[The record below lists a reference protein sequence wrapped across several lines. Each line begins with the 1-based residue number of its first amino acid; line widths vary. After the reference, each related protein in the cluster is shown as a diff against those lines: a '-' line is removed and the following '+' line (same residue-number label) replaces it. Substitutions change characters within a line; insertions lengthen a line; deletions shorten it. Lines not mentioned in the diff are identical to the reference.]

1 MTSDQIVAMLPGPEL
16 DRLIHEH
23 VFGKVGRR
31 KQWSTTTAAL
41 EILEQLPLAAGLRPV
56 NDPSPKKERPYWAG
70 TVEHI
75 EDEESGSRYST
86 PTRLF
91 SNTLPLAIC
100 KMALI
105 EVFSRKPQT

>member
-1 MTSDQIVAMLPGPEL
+1 MTADQITAMLPGPEL

-23 VFGKVGRR
+23 VFGKAGRR
-31 KQWSTTTAAL
+31 KAWSTTAAAL
-41 EILEQLPLAAGLRPV
+41 EILELLPIAAGRRPV
-56 NDPSPKKERPYWAG
+56 DDPALKPDRPYWAG

-86 PTRLF
+86 PARLF
-91 SNTLPLAIC
+91 SSTLPLAIC

-105 EVFSRKPQT
+105 EVFSRKPQS